1 MSLISNQHI
10 FGANIYLK
18 QPDHINKFG
27 TLENAPCAPR
37 KRNTTENIEGIIR
50 RLSDSNR
57 RLTARDIHNEIK
69 VRMLSECLVNSTTF
83 RSS

>member
-1 MSLISNQHI
+1 MSSGENITSNQREMI
-10 FGANIYLK
+10 R
-18 QPDHINKFG
+18 HINKFG